1 MQRGGDLPPKD
12 IMNATTLKTLRTRPS
27 AGTLTLA
34 FGRANMSEAPE
45 AGGSPTLSVHELR
58 RIVAGMIG

>member
-1 MQRGGDLPPKD
+1 MRGAFAPKEN
-12 IMNATTLKTLRTRPS
+12 MNATTLKTLRTRPS

-34 FGRANMSEAPE
+34 FGRTNSIEPSYV
-45 AGGSPTLSVHELR
+45 GGSPTLSDHELK

>member
-1 MQRGGDLPPKD
+1 
-12 IMNATTLKTLRTRPS
+12 MNATTLKTIRARPS

-34 FGRANMSEAPE
+34 FGRTQSSDAPKP
-45 AGGSPTLSVHELR
+45 GGSPTLSDHELR

>member
-1 MQRGGDLPPKD
+1 
-12 IMNATTLKTLRTRPS
+12 MNATTLKTISTRPS

-34 FGRANMSEAPE
+34 FGRTNMSQAPST
-45 AGGSPTLSVHELR
+45 AGSPTLSDHELR

>member
-1 MQRGGDLPPKD
+1 
-12 IMNATTLKTLRTRPS
+12 MNATTLNTLRTRPS

-34 FGRANMSEAPE
+34 FGRTKSIEPLNL
-45 AGGSPTLSVHELR
+45 GGSPTLSGHELR

>member
-1 MQRGGDLPPKD
+1 
-12 IMNATTLKTLRTRPS
+12 MNATTLKTIRTRPS

-34 FGRANMSEAPE
+34 FGRTNMSEAPK

-58 RIVAGMIG
+58 RIVACMIG